1 MDMEFL
7 YNTIVSYLRGRGKI
21 VLTIASSSVASL
33 LLPNG
38 HTTHSQFHI
47 PIGIDELSICDVKRG
62 TKLTELFIET
72 NLIIWDEAIMTN

>member
-38 HTTHSQFHI
+38 HTTHS
-47 PIGIDELSICDVKRG
+47 
-62 TKLTELFIET
+62 
-72 NLIIWDEAIMTN
+72 